1 MSTSAQKRKADYDP
15 SRQWGLKPETGPNDS
30 TYVVSGHV
38 VGGSTGSLF
47 VSERLGREAQAK
59 AQRRLEKNT
68 DRELKAL
75 LDRDKEGMKAV
86 TKAREFAAAQKAK
99 ASAEAS
105 GEKLDKGKQKGASV
119 SVEDEPCTK
128 DSSAPTKQAYSA
140 TIIKRLGF
148 DPAGKVGQRLDDLSL
163 QKKVG

>member
-1 MSTSAQKRKADYDP
+1 MSTSAARKPKADYDP
-15 SRQWGLKPETGPNDS
+15 TRQWGLKPETGPNDS
-30 TYVVSGHV
+30 TYVISGHV

-47 VSERLGREAQAK
+47 VSEKLGREAQAK
-59 AQRRLEKNT
+59 AQRRLEKNA

-86 TKAREFAAAQKAK
+86 TKAREFVQKAK
-99 ASAEAS
+99 ASAETS
-105 GEKLDKGKQKGASV
+105 GGKLDKGKQKASSK
-119 SVEDEPCTK
+119 SVEEELCTK

-148 DPAGKVGQRLDDLSL
+148 DPAVKMAQRPDDFSL